1 MSEPEHV
8 ETSEAVVEEKTS
20 WWTLSTNWTSR
31 YQQFMWGAAVGV
43 VAGIAVGGWTAC
55 VFRPRK

>member
-1 MSEPEHV
+1 MSEQEHV
-8 ETSEAVVEEKTS
+8 ETSEAVVEEKSS
-20 WWTLSTNWTSR
+20 WWTLSTNWASQ
-31 YQQFMWGAAVGV
+31 YQFAWGAAVGI